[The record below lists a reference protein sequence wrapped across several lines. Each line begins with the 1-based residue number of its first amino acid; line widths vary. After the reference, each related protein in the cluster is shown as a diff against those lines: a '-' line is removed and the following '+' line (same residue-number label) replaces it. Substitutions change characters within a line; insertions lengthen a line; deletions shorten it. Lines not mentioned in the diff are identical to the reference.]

1 MIAVNCWGFV
11 SHQEMWMT
19 VRSCPRWPRDSL
31 ASSLGIEAIF
41 PQALRHTLQ
50 QQGVEL
56 ITKLRKNMKPKL
68 LNLMDKI
75 LLRKRALIETVNDQL
90 KNVCQ
95 IEHSRHRSPIN
106 AFVHLIA
113 GLVAFTWQEKRP
125 ALSWTPEEQE
135 ILNAHKQLVCA

>member
-1 MIAVNCWGFV
+1 MAKGFF
-11 SHQEMWMT
+11 SKLFED
-19 VRSCPRWPRDSL
+19 RGYIS
-31 ASSLGIEAIF
+31 
-41 PQALRHTLQ
+41 QALRHTLK

-113 GLVAFTWQEKRP
+113 GLVACTWQEKRP
-125 ALSWTPEEQE
+125 ALSWTREEQK